1 MTAYI
6 ISRVT
11 ISDADAMK
19 GYMAAAPESV
29 HAYGG
34 RYLVR
39 TSDITALEKPAAYER
54 MVVVEFPDKDSAL
67 AWYHSDEY
75 RDLRDMRWKS
85 ADAHI
90 VLVPGAAKE

>member
-6 ISRVT
+6 ISRVS
-11 ISDADAMK
+11 ISDRAAMT
-19 GYMAAAPESV
+19 GYMAEAPESV

-34 RYLVR
+34 EYLVR
-39 TSDITALEKPAAYER
+39 TGDITALEGDAPYER
-54 MVVVEFPDKDSAL
+54 VVLLRFPDKEKAL

-75 RDLRDMRWKS
+75 RDLRDVRWRS

-90 VLVPGAAKE
+90 ICVPGEDG

>member
-6 ISRVT
+6 ISRVS
-11 ISDADAMK
+11 ISDRPAMA
-19 GYMAAAPESV
+19 GYMADAPESV

-34 RYLVR
+34 EYLVR
-39 TSDITALEKPAAYER
+39 TGDITALEGDAPYER
-54 MVVVEFPDKDSAL
+54 VVVVKFPDKEKAL

-75 RDLRDMRWKS
+75 RDLRDIRWRS

-90 VLVPGAAKE
+90 ICVPGEGG